1 MIELTQRQRSQAFR
15 ALLDVY
21 RAEGRTMWFR
31 GQGHSMTP
39 LIWPNDAVLVELG
52 VVPAGPGDIVLFW
65 LNDRMIAHRVVALR
79 HADGTAYVVAKG
91 DAAAYADPTMRLDDV
106 IGVVR
111 AIKRGANEQL
121 VTIGCSGRQARMI
134 AHVSRWSGRSASKI
148 GRFAEHLPAG
158 VQASAM
164 CLIPLTARATAQAL
178 WTPLQWMARISLTTI
193 FIGRR

>member
-21 RAEGRTMWFR
+21 RAEGRTVWFR
-31 GQGHSMTP
+31 GQGQSMTP
-39 LIWPNDAVLVELG
+39 LIWPNDVLLVELG
-52 VVPAGPGDIVLFW
+52 VVPAGLGDIVLFR
-65 LNDRMIAHRVVALR
+65 LND
-79 HADGTAYVVAKG
+79 
-91 DAAAYADPTMRLDDV
+91 
-106 IGVVR
+106 
-111 AIKRGANEQL
+111 
-121 VTIGCSGRQARMI
+121 RMI

-148 GRFAEHLPAG
+148 GRFADHLPAG

-193 FIGRR
+193 FIG